1 MHRSDE
7 DKKSLLSRNTT
18 ASDAADGRRM
28 STSLDRNDSLKKK
41 LDQSVK
47 AAEEEWDNIIIALGL
62 TEGSAKDEVISG
74 MGYARSVVISAI
86 KAELVKVNRKFKTYE
101 EQKRRVDEKNIR
113 RALAEYKSLLQRV
126 NADYSVHT
134 GTPLSSLE
142 GVENIAKKEGLDT
155 CLRLLREQRVV
166 VKKTSTLGLTDVI
179 EMVTNPSANP
189 AANLRKKT
197 ETRQQRGAK
206 VKKESDDDE
215 RFSSKPA
222 AKLKKQSSSRIYTV
236 RFPKGV
242 AMGMSLEE
250 RTDGSACVLRVAKDG
265 IASKEGVIVKSV
277 VVGVGTDKFIK
288 KTWEFDDILRRLAKR
303 KHEVVVEFE
312 APEQPLKAKKD
323 PEAVEINSSEETAQ
337 VDLEKGEWHL
347 DARTGIYL
355 NRVNS
360 AGMANALATGGEKVK
375 VKKPSA
381 DDDGSSEDQQVDLEK
396 GEFSAASAKTVE
408 MPPSTSSPPHPED
421 PYDSSDSLDAPLPP
435 LPPPSPSKKVDDDKK
450 PQAVETSPPPTSV
463 QQPGEVPAASTKTKK
478 VEDDKKP
485 QAVETSP
492 PPQSLQPPEPQKEEK
507 EKEEVKY
514 DDTLKDAQTD
524 VGKGPQAMSSAKQQ
538 VVEASPPKPPMIKTL
553 SSKPAVSVT
562 TLAKKFENAATI

>member
-1 MHRSDE
+1 
-7 DKKSLLSRNTT
+7 
-18 ASDAADGRRM
+18 
-28 STSLDRNDSLKKK
+28 
-41 LDQSVK
+41 
-47 AAEEEWDNIIIALGL
+47 
-62 TEGSAKDEVISG
+62 
-74 MGYARSVVISAI
+74 
-86 KAELVKVNRKFKTYE
+86 
-101 EQKRRVDEKNIR
+101 
-113 RALAEYKSLLQRV
+113 
-126 NADYSVHT
+126 
-134 GTPLSSLE
+134 
-142 GVENIAKKEGLDT
+142 
-155 CLRLLREQRVV
+155 
-166 VKKTSTLGLTDVI
+166 
-179 EMVTNPSANP
+179 
-189 AANLRKKT
+189 
-197 ETRQQRGAK
+197 
-206 VKKESDDDE
+206 
-215 RFSSKPA
+215 
-222 AKLKKQSSSRIYTV
+222 
-236 RFPKGV
+236 
-242 AMGMSLEE
+242 MGMSLEE

-265 IASKEGVIVKSV
+265 IASKAGVILKSV

-303 KHEVVVEFE
+303 KREVVVEFE

-347 DARTGIYL
+347 DARTSIYS

-360 AGMANALATGGEKVK
+360 VGMANALATGGGKVK

-435 LPPPSPSKKVDDDKK
+435 LPPPSPPKKVDDDKK
-450 PQAVETSPPPTSV
+450 PQAVESSPPPTSL
-463 QQPGEVPAASTKTKK
+463 QPPGELPAASTKTKK
-478 VEDDKKP
+478 ADDDKKP
-485 QAVETSP
+485 QAVETPP

-524 VGKGPQAMSSAKQQ
+524 VEKGPQAMSSAKPQ